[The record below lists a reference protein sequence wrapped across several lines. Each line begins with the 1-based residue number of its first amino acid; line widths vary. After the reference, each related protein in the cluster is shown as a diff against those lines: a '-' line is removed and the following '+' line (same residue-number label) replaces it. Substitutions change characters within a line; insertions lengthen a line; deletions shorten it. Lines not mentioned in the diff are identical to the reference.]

1 MLLINFY
8 IYYENK
14 KLIYNEVGIMK
25 VTNVDELMLR
35 LEKVRATQ
43 KEFSKF
49 SQEQVDEIF
58 RQATV
63 ATNNERIR
71 LAKMAVEE
79 SGMGIVEDKVI
90 KNHFFAEYIYNKYK
104 DEKNLWSYRKR

>member
-35 LEKVRATQ
+35 LEKVRAAQ
-43 KEFSKF
+43 KVLKILSRA
-49 SQEQVDEIF
+49 S
-58 RQATV
+58 R
-63 ATNNERIR
+63 
-71 LAKMAVEE
+71 
-79 SGMGIVEDKVI
+79 
-90 KNHFFAEYIYNKYK
+90 
-104 DEKNLWSYRKR
+104 